1 MEPHPDKVLSPLYS
15 EENCMFYSKQVLC
28 TNTAMLKTYL
38 LINPIDSNL
47 QYTMVAFG
55 SLQE

>member
-47 QYTMVAFG
+47 
-55 SLQE
+55 